1 MGQAFYREPDT
12 PTLTDKSEITNPPP
26 KLKLSLLHPDNI
38 ISEPVSD
45 KPLAKTSITNV
56 PTSGPVCCPELDAY
70 RPQTSSKK
78 PSGPCAFVLPNGLLR
93 RGHFA
98 HGNIYWLG
106 ECEYDNGNTY
116 YGDWINGKRHGLGKL
131 TEPNGCTYYGWWEN
145 DLRHGLGE
153 AICVDGNTYDG
164 YWKQDEKHGLGKIT
178 YAGDSGYYEGKWDMG
193 VLIKV
198 HKFVTQ
204 FPKN

>member
-78 PSGPCAFVLPNGLLR
+78 PSSPRAFVLPNGRLR
-93 RGHFA
+93 HGHFA

-106 ECEYDNGNTY
+106 ECKYDNGNTY
-116 YGDWINGKRHGLGKL
+116 YGDWINGRRHGLGKL

-164 YWKQDEKHGLGKIT
+164 YWEQDEKHGLGKIT

-198 HKFVTQ
+198 HKF
-204 FPKN
+204 FPPVS